1 MNFDVFTISAVVD
14 ELNEKLLGGKVQDT
28 LEIGAD
34 AVGLEI
40 YFNHQRNY
48 LLVSADPQMARLQL
62 VDDKLR
68 RGVETPSPLGLMLR
82 RYVETGRIEAIRQP
96 PYERVVEIMFNG
108 PEGAFTLISE
118 PMERR
123 ANILLVRDGIIM
135 DCLRRVG
142 PQDNRVRLSLPGHAY
157 MPPPPQITKRD
168 PATVTGAQLA
178 ETLASDPTRPA
189 YRALTDTLL
198 GLSPMLAKEI
208 IYRAVGRADAKSN
221 VVNAGD
227 LFEVFSEVLTPL
239 LAHQWQPGI
248 TGGRDGSITGF
259 SVYEVTFMEGWRPY
273 ESISGAL
280 SAFYG
285 APIGIEA
292 YDAAKEPTFAI
303 LDEARDKIQRKLD
316 ALHRSE
322 RDESERERLR
332 MSGELLLAYQYQIVP
347 KQTTFSAQYDYDQPP
362 LDIKLDPTLS
372 ALDNAK
378 RYFSEY
384 EHAKRAM
391 AEIPGLIRTAQ
402 IELDYLDQLRSDLT
416 LAANW
421 PEMGEVQDAL
431 EKGGY
436 WQGPKP
442 SRAKGT
448 KSAPIRVMTDE
459 GTLIWVGRN
468 ARQNEDVTF
477 TKGRPE
483 DLWMHARGVPGAH
496 VIVKSAGRAI
506 KPADLQ
512 RAASLAAYY
521 SASRSEG
528 HVLVD
533 VTERRHV
540 HKLKG
545 GKPGMVTYRG
555 ESPIDATP
563 RPE

>member
-362 LDIKLDPTLS
+362 LEIKLDPTLS

-391 AEIPGLIRTAQ
+391 AEIPGLIRTSQ
-402 IELDYLDQLRSDLT
+402 IELDYLDQMRSDLT

-431 EKGGY
+431 EKNGY
-436 WQGPKP
+436 WHGPKP

-448 KSAPIRVMTDE
+448 KSAPIRVMTED

>member
-239 LAHQWQPGI
+239 LTHQWQPGI

-273 ESISGAL
+273 ESVSGAL

-303 LDEARDKIQRKLD
+303 LDEARDKVQRKLD

-322 RDESERERLR
+322 RDESEHGKAAQCGDIPHHPGEPWRAERF
-332 MSGELLLAYQYQIVP
+332 V
-347 KQTTFSAQYDYDQPP
+347 
-362 LDIKLDPTLS
+362 
-372 ALDNAK
+372 
-378 RYFSEY
+378 
-384 EHAKRAM
+384 
-391 AEIPGLIRTAQ
+391 
-402 IELDYLDQLRSDLT
+402 
-416 LAANW
+416 
-421 PEMGEVQDAL
+421 
-431 EKGGY
+431 
-436 WQGPKP
+436 
-442 SRAKGT
+442 
-448 KSAPIRVMTDE
+448 
-459 GTLIWVGRN
+459 
-468 ARQNEDVTF
+468 
-477 TKGRPE
+477 
-483 DLWMHARGVPGAH
+483 
-496 VIVKSAGRAI
+496 
-506 KPADLQ
+506 
-512 RAASLAAYY
+512 
-521 SASRSEG
+521 
-528 HVLVD
+528 
-533 VTERRHV
+533 
-540 HKLKG
+540 
-545 GKPGMVTYRG
+545 
-555 ESPIDATP
+555 
-563 RPE
+563 

>member
-402 IELDYLDQLRSDLT
+402 IELDYLDQMRSDLT

-436 WQGPKP
+436 WHGPKP

-448 KSAPIRVMTDE
+448 KSAPIRVMTDD

-496 VIVKSAGRAI
+496 VIVKSAGRAV

-540 HKLKG
+540 HKIKG